1 LLFPSREANRTLQT
15 AAARACS
22 HRKVSSSARGQRRRS
37 SLDIEAPDV
46 ESLTLAMHAGV
57 SALTN
62 YTNASRRTHCSKA
75 SAVTRGSICAGT
87 TASATVVPPPV
98 LELSH
103 EHGQGEHDCNDQ
115 GRLSHVRGADL
126 GGTQAC
132 AADSGGYSRRQGTA
146 YSEKLEMVR
155 RWTQEALQLTPLPSA
170 PISARCATRVSSHSL

>member
-1 LLFPSREANRTLQT
+1 MLFP
-15 AAARACS
+15 
-22 HRKVSSSARGQRRRS
+22 KVSSSARGQRRRS
-37 SLDIEAPDV
+37 SLDIVAPDV

-62 YTNASRRTHCSKA
+62 ASRRTRCSKA

-115 GRLSHVRGADL
+115 SRLSHVRGADL

-155 RWTQEALQLTPLPSA
+155 RWSKDALQLTPLPSA